1 MQQNKPLPGHQ
12 YQLWPNLNDS
22 SITLSGSERPENS
35 ALNHMRTAQVN
46 AFQTTTRSQRV
57 AWHDFHLCVKVL
69 TRCYNLKTSFLFRGQ
84 ENLGG
89 SWHLKLH
96 TDPLITATAIPPKAD
111 KKWPLIHILQKYQPT
126 KIMLAEVE
134 DLLVN
139 EDFLAVKLLINLENS
154 SFSWWLVGQAHLQP
168 QLPFLLGIDL
178 EKSTPMTATHDR
190 EPADRSGKSRKEEK
204 NAALQL
210 EILVFQPLK
219 AINAPRFKES
229 FAAIAKCKPTKIH
242 IDGVFNTRAS
252 IAILITIQNKKAVK
266 RLLDYFHKHHHSLIH
281 RLKITPFY
289 DLGYPRQLFWE
300 TINNQ
305 PLQQEELLIKPSISL
320 SQDIST

>member
-1 MQQNKPLPGHQ
+1 
-12 YQLWPNLNDS
+12 
-22 SITLSGSERPENS
+22 
-35 ALNHMRTAQVN
+35 MRAAQVK

-57 AWHDFHLCVKVL
+57 AWHDYHLSVKVL
-69 TRCYNLKTSFLFRGQ
+69 TRFYNFKTSFLIRGQ

-96 TDPLITATAIPPKAD
+96 TDPLITTTAIPPTAE

-126 KIMLAEVE
+126 KIMMGEVE
-134 DLLVN
+134 DLLIN
-139 EDFLAVKLLINLENS
+139 EDFLAVKLLINMEDS

-168 QLPFLLGIDL
+168 ELPFLSGIDL
-178 EKSTPMTATHDR
+178 EKSTPMTAPYNL
-190 EPADRSGKSRKEEK
+190 EPSDRSEKKRTEEK

-210 EILVFQPLK
+210 EVLVFQPLK
-219 AINAPRFKES
+219 AVHAPRFKKS
-229 FAAIAKCKPTKIH
+229 FAAIAKCKPGKIH
-242 IDGVFNTRAS
+242 IDGVFNTHTS
-252 IAILITIQNKKAVK
+252 IAILITVHSKKAVK
-266 RLLDYFHKHHHSLIH
+266 RILDYCRKHHQSLMH
-281 RLKITPFY
+281 RLKITPFH

-305 PLQQEELLIKPSISL
+305 PLQEEDSFIKPSISL